1 MSEPALVFTHHGL
14 TLAVPA
20 RLGREA
26 FSTGQVMPL
35 PGGHAALLGLTEV
48 RGRAVPLLNMSS
60 LTAQEAPATPLPL
73 SLLLEVSGT
82 YLALPVTRVLGVF
95 SVDAFPDPGTLLS
108 GPLDAGP
115 HEVQAL
121 GAQALLTAVRSRLA
135 LT

>member
-26 FSTGQVMPL
+26 FTTGQVMPL

-73 SLLLEVSGT
+73 SLLLIT
-82 YLALPVTRVLGVF
+82 DCP
-95 SVDAFPDPGTLLS
+95 
-108 GPLDAGP
+108 
-115 HEVQAL
+115 
-121 GAQALLTAVRSRLA
+121 
-135 LT
+135 

>member
-26 FSTGQVMPL
+26 FTTGQVMPL

-60 LTAQEAPATPLPL
+60 LTAQEAPAHPPAAVPA
-73 SLLLEVSGT
+73 SRGERHVSGPPIT
-82 YLALPVTRVLGVF
+82 DCP
-95 SVDAFPDPGTLLS
+95 
-108 GPLDAGP
+108 
-115 HEVQAL
+115 
-121 GAQALLTAVRSRLA
+121 
-135 LT
+135 